1 METHIKI
8 IGIALILLA
17 TVHVIFPKYFD
28 WKNDLAKV
36 TLINKEMMYVH
47 TFFLAFILLLMGIL
61 CLTSAAEL
69 INTNLGKKISL
80 GFAVFW
86 LLRLLTQF
94 FIYSSELWRGKK
106 FETFVHIVFIFLWTY
121 LSLIFFIAFWIN

>member
-17 TVHVIFPKYFD
+17 SVHVIFPKYFD
-28 WKNDLAKV
+28 WKNNLAEV

-94 FIYSSELWRGKK
+94 FIYSSELWKGKK

-121 LSLIFFIAFWIN
+121 LSLIFFIAFWIT

>member
-1 METHIKI
+1 METQIKI

-17 TVHVIFPKYFD
+17 SVHVIFPKYFD
-28 WKNDLAKV
+28 WKNDLAEV

-106 FETFVHIVFIFLWTY
+106 FETTVHIVFILLWSY
-121 LSLIFFIAFWIN
+121 LSLIFFIVYWIY